1 MGEEGRQGKFRSYL
15 PYSLLLAAY
24 LFVGALASHP
34 FDDAVYAQNAQ
45 FFYFFRIPPVFSL
58 PMGLYYDL
66 INVGGYFLTIL
77 FGLLKIQNVIT
88 IQIGVKIPFII
99 FAFLTAFIL
108 YKIGKD
114 MHFDGKYAS
123 LILLTSPTYFFT
135 ALIYGSAIIVSVF
148 FLIASLLFIIRRR
161 TALSAIF
168 YGMSMGSYLYP
179 MIAIPFLLRY
189 FWVREG
195 KRSTGI
201 FLLLSSVFASIGQL
215 VAFLLYFSKG
225 IQIQA
230 PISPNT
236 FFAPMISVQPYSPLD
251 ILNIFNLGK
260 IVPGETINIL
270 YYGSAII
277 GSLIYLALPK
287 DKVNLSSLVIFLFI
301 QSILFSSLAPGNLPS
316 YMAAEIPLAVIVAF
330 MFRRWIFI
338 GLMWISSFF
347 SFWVMQSINSVGF
360 VIYFSDLNQNILKMR
375 NSYPSWVVSLTGSI
389 YAISILLNLLFLRK
403 KKEKRDLIPRKT
415 MVFQYSVIG
424 AIVITAI
431 VILVPVMS
439 SIPAVM
445 FLTPQ
450 VNTFEAQEASFAIVD
465 GNLVVNYS
473 MPLILEY
480 GNFQGKYVS
489 GFIYYNQTPITLYNY
504 STTDLMSGNNSYNI
518 SFPYPV
524 NDVALTLFS
533 PAAGNISLYL
543 EHDGKN
549 YFPLNSSVLSGGESE
564 HLFHFAS
571 TLDGNYSLIVES
583 KSQYYSTPDFPS
595 LFAEGRTTANGVS
608 VDNVTEDGAIPSHLI
623 SDHMSITFKG
633 LFLKAPPFLPELYIA
648 VNSFGPTLFLPY
660 VAAGALIFCMMIIFS
675 VLFLRRF

>member
-1 MGEEGRQGKFRSYL
+1 MGVERRQGKLIGYL
-15 PYSLLLAAY
+15 PYILLLAAY

-34 FDDAVYAQNAQ
+34 FDDAIYAQNAQ
-45 FFYFFRIPPVFSL
+45 LFYFFRIPPIFSL

-66 INVGGYFLTIL
+66 IDVGGYFITIL

-123 LILLTSPTYFFT
+123 LILLTSPIYFFT

-179 MIAIPFLLRY
+179 VIAIPFLLRY

-201 FLLLSSVFASIGQL
+201 FFLLSSVFASIGQL
-215 VAFLLYFSKG
+215 VTFLLYFSKG
-225 IQIQA
+225 IQTQA
-230 PISPNT
+230 PISPST
-236 FFAPMISVQPYSPLD
+236 FFGPMISVQPYSPLD
-251 ILNIFNLGK
+251 ILNIFNIGR
-260 IVPGETINIL
+260 VGPGETINIL

-277 GSLIYLALPK
+277 ASLIYFTLPK

-301 QSILFSSLAPGNLPS
+301 QGILFSSLAPGNLPS
-316 YMAAEIPLAVIVAF
+316 YMAAEIPLAIIVAF
-330 MFRRWIFI
+330 MMRKWIFI
-338 GLMWISSFF
+338 GLIWVSSFF

-360 VIYFSDLNQNILKMR
+360 IIYFSDLNQSILKIR
-375 NSYPSWVVSLTGSI
+375 NSYPSWVVNLAGSLYG
-389 YAISILLNLLFLRK
+389 ISILLNILFLRK
-403 KKEKRDLIPRKT
+403 RKEKHDFVPRKT
-415 MVFQYSVIG
+415 MVAQYSVIG

-439 SIPAVM
+439 SVPAVM

-489 GFIYYNQTPITLYNY
+489 GFIYYNQTSITLYNY
-504 STTDLMSGNNSYNI
+504 STTRLMSGTNSYNI
-518 SFPYPV
+518 SFPYPIEDAV
-524 NDVALTLFS
+524 LSLFS
-533 PAAGNISLYL
+533 PANVSLSAYL
-543 EHDGKN
+543 EEGGRMYLPSNSFISRDSEFVHSF
-549 YFPLNSSVLSGGESE
+549 YFPGI
-564 HLFHFAS
+564 
-571 TLDGNYSLIVES
+571 LDGNFSLSVES
-583 KSQYYSTPDFPS
+583 SGQYFSSQTSPALKIEGKVT
-595 LFAEGRTTANGVS
+595 AEGIMIDNQAVNGIVPAS
-608 VDNVTEDGAIPSHLI
+608 LI
-623 SDHMSITFKG
+623 SDRMTLH
-633 LFLKAPPFLPELYIA
+633 FLGKFMKPPPFLPQLYIA
-648 VNSFGPTLFLPY
+648 VNTVGPAIYYPFA
-660 VAAGALIFCMMIIFS
+660 VVGGLIFAGTVIFA
-675 VLFLRRF
+675 VVFLRRI